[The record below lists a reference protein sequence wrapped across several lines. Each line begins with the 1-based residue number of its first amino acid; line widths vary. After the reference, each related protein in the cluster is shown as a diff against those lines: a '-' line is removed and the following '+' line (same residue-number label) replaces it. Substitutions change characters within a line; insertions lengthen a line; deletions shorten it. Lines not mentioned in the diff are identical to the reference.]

1 MNSNPGIIGKKLGMT
16 QFFAEDGNIVRC
28 TVIESDLTVLG
39 KRTKAKDGYDALI
52 VGLGERNAKH
62 TGKPVA
68 GQYQVE
74 KGLHGVKFTKQAL
87 EALEQKANETREKAK
102 EAKAKDAKS
111 DETKA
116 AVAEADAAQAAVDE
130 AKKERRASRVVRE
143 LRMTAA
149 EVAKYQIGSRVDLQQ
164 VFEPGQ
170 FVDVQGITR
179 GRGFTGVMRRW
190 NFSGSV
196 RTHGSHEYKRHGGSI
211 GTNMTPGR
219 TLPGLK
225 MPGQYGN
232 ETISVLN
239 LKVGRI
245 VADKSLLLV
254 VGAVP
259 GARNSIVTVRLAV
272 KKRPDAHKVVNSNGK
287 GKGKGKEKAE

>member
-52 VGLGERNAKH
+52 VGLGERAAKH
-62 TGKPVA
+62 VSKPLA
-68 GQYQVE
+68 GQYGKE
-74 KGLHGVKFTKQAL
+74 KGLLGVKGDT
-87 EALEQKANETREKAK
+87 
-102 EAKAKDAKS
+102 
-111 DETKA
+111 
-116 AVAEADAAQAAVDE
+116 ADN
-130 AKKERRASRVVRE
+130 KPNRVVRE
-143 LRMTAA
+143 LRLKAA
-149 EVAKYQIGSRVDLQQ
+149 DVAKHEVGSKVALDQI
-164 VFEPGQ
+164 FEPGQ

-179 GRGFTGVMRRW
+179 GRGFTGVVRRW
-190 NFSGSV
+190 GMAGSV
-196 RTHGSHEYKRHGGSI
+196 QTHGTHEYRRHGGSI

-232 ETISVLN
+232 ETVSVLN
-239 LKVGRI
+239 LKVGRVI
-245 VADKSLLLV
+245 TEKNMVLV

-259 GARNSIVTVRLAV
+259 GARNSLVTVRQAV
-272 KKRPDAHKVVNSNGK
+272 KKRPDAHKIVHVNTGK
-287 GKGKGKEKAE
+287 GGKKAE